1 MKNAPD
7 ESQARF
13 LLALRLIADA
23 AAIKK
28 APLRTLSMQRI

>member
-1 MKNAPD
+1 MKV
-7 ESQARF
+7 RRVF

-28 APLRTLSMQRI
+28 APLRTLSMRRI